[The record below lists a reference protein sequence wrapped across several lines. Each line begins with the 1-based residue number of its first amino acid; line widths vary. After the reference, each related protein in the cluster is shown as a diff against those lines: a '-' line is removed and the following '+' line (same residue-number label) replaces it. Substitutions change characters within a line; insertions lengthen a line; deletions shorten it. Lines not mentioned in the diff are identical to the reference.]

1 MTIPSQRLLDRALEL
16 LASAPL
22 IDGHNDLAM
31 ALREQGR
38 RHRRLVGR
46 PAASVEDLDTD
57 IPRLRAGR
65 VGGQFWSVW
74 VPADLPE
81 ERALPMALEQLDI
94 ADGFAGRY
102 PDVFGRATTADEVE
116 AVFAGGRIASLLGL
130 EGGYMIA
137 SSLPILRTFFARGVR
152 YMTLTH
158 WNTTRWADAAT
169 DEPQH
174 GGLTAFGREV
184 VREMNRLGMLVD
196 LSHVAPSTMS
206 AALEVA
212 EAPVVFSH
220 SGAYAVNPHPRNVPD
235 DILRQ
240 VTGNGGVVMAV
251 FLSQFVSEEVARH
264 VQPATDLMDAYER
277 DHPDAPKKEV
287 YAVRR
292 EWLAANP
299 PPAATIEQVADHI
312 DHLAAVAGVE
322 HVGHRLRLRWWRP
335 VADGAGGRVAL
346 PVPDR
351 RAARARLL
359 RRRSPRHRRRQRAA
373 SHARRRGG
381 REPAAGRAAAIGGDD
396 RGARRRVARTL
407 SSLAIKGR
415 SEITVQRCDESGRW
429 FVRNRRDF
437 RDTDA
442 NTRPE
447 ESMDVGDVVGF
458 DDEERGVLR
467 KCQPVSEDLDSRR
480 GLVE

>member
-1 MTIPSQRLLDRALEL
+1 MTNHPQPLIDRALEL

-31 ALREQGR
+31 ALRSK
-38 RHRRLVGR
+38 VGGIGVS
-46 PAASVEDLDTD
+46 SVDLRQPVEGLDTD

-116 AVFAGGRIASLLGL
+116 TVFASGRIASLLGL

-264 VQPATDLMDAYER
+264 VQPAMALMDAYKR
-277 DHPDAPKKEV
+277 DHPDASAEELH
-287 YAVRR
+287 AARR
-292 EWLAANP
+292 DWIAANP
-299 PPAATIEQVADHI
+299 PPAATIGQVADHI
-312 DHLAAVAGVE
+312 DHLAAKAGVE
-322 HVGHRLRLRWWRP
+322 HVGIGSDL
-335 VADGAGGRVAL
+335 DGGELLPTGLEDVSRFPYLIAELLGRGYSDHEVRGIAGGNVLRVMREAEAVASRL
-346 PVPDR
+346 S
-351 RAARARLL
+351 AARAPSEATIEELDG
-359 RRRSPRHRRRQRAA
+359 A
-373 SHARRRGG
+373 S
-381 REPAAGRAAAIGGDD
+381 
-396 RGARRRVARTL
+396 
-407 SSLAIKGR
+407 
-415 SEITVQRCDESGRW
+415 Q
-429 FVRNRRDF
+429 
-437 RDTDA
+437 
-442 NTRPE
+442 TR
-447 ESMDVGDVVGF
+447 
-458 DDEERGVLR
+458 
-467 KCQPVSEDLDSRR
+467 
-480 GLVE
+480 